1 VSRVVSIRVPAV
13 LDRCVYANANRSNM
27 LASQIVGL
35 ILEHSISGHYD
46 FSRLTD
52 EEFLDAKL
60 DVRLA
65 DELVAKV
72 RLVSKSLQVSVSVYI
87 RTILYAYYSKRLV
100 FVERDGHYTL
110 EENHAQTAG
119 A

>member
-1 VSRVVSIRVPAV
+1 MSRVVSVRVPSV
-13 LDRCVYANANRSNM
+13 LERAVYANANRSKM
-27 LASQIVGL
+27 LTSQIVGL
-35 ILEHSISGHYD
+35 ILEHSVSGHYD

-65 DELVAKV
+65 DELVTK
-72 RLVSKSLQVSVSVYI
+72 LHLISKSLRVSVSVYI

-100 FVERDGHYTL
+100 FVERNGHYTL
-110 EENHAQTAG
+110 EENHEQTTG